1 MLKSL
6 FGNRKPIDPT
16 DIEFE
21 LAMQAINDRMDKMLG
36 QTRAKPSDYTGP
48 ERRGAAYQL
57 R

>member
-1 MLKSL
+1 MFKAFFAS
-6 FGNRKPIDPT
+6 RKPVDPT

-36 QTRAKPSDYTGP
+36 YTRVKPSEYTGP
-48 ERRGAAYQL
+48 ERRGAAFQL

>member
-1 MLKSL
+1 MFKT
-6 FGNRKPIDPT
+6 FFAIRKPVDPT

-36 QTRAKPSDYTGP
+36 QTRTKANDYVGP
-48 ERRGAAYQL
+48 ERRAAAYQL

>member
-1 MLKSL
+1 MFKS
-6 FGNRKPIDPT
+6 FFVIRKPIDPT

-36 QTRAKPSDYTGP
+36 QTRVKPTEYVGP
-48 ERRGAAYQL
+48 ERRAAAYQL